1 MSNRNEE
8 NKINKSLLAELIKVA
23 QADNDVRDIEFQ
35 FLLSIASQLGVT
47 VDDFKILFEQYIKF
61 MPPKLEVDRIV
72 QFHRLV
78 LLMNVD
84 LETSHL
90 EINYIKEAGIRMG
103 LNPLAID
110 QVLNEMNS
118 FPNKIIPPERLLEI
132 FQLYHN

>member
-84 LETSHL
+84 LEISHL

>member
-1 MSNRNEE
+1 
-8 NKINKSLLAELIKVA
+8 
-23 QADNDVRDIEFQ
+23 
-35 FLLSIASQLGVT
+35 
-47 VDDFKILFEQYIKF
+47 

-103 LNPLAID
+103 LNPLAIE

>member
-35 FLLSIASQLGVT
+35 FLLTIAAQLGVT

-61 MPPKLEVDRIV
+61 MPPKLEADRIV

-103 LNPLAID
+103 LNPLAIE

>member
-1 MSNRNEE
+1 MSNRNDE

-35 FLLSIASQLGVT
+35 FLLTIAAQLGVT

-103 LNPLAID
+103 LNPLAIE

>member
-35 FLLSIASQLGVT
+35 FLLTIAAQLGVT

-103 LNPLAID
+103 LNPLAIE

>member
-8 NKINKSLLAELIKVA
+8 NKINKSLLAELIKLA

-35 FLLSIASQLGVT
+35 FLLTIASQLGVT

-90 EINYIKEAGIRMG
+90 EINYIKDAGIRMG
-103 LNPLAID
+103 LNPLATE
-110 QVLNEMNS
+110 QVLSEMNS

>member
-1 MSNRNEE
+1 MSNKNEE
-8 NKINKSLLAELIKVA
+8 NKINKSLLAELIKLA

-35 FLLSIASQLGVT
+35 FLLTIAAQLGVT

-61 MPPKLEVDRIV
+61 MPPKLEADRIV

-90 EINYIKEAGIRMG
+90 EINYIKDAGIRMG
-103 LNPLAID
+103 LNPLATA
-110 QVLNEMNS
+110 QVLSEMNS

-132 FQLYHN
+132 FQLFHN

>member
-1 MSNRNEE
+1 MSNRNDE

-35 FLLSIASQLGVT
+35 FLLTIAAQLGVT

-72 QFHRLV
+72 QFHLLV

-90 EINYIKEAGIRMG
+90 EIKYIKEAGIRMG
-103 LNPLAID
+103 LNPLAIE